1 MIINKSQKGVMA
13 MRKKIYFLILI
24 ICVLFFWLGTISP
37 DLLAQA
43 GRGKARLKGLV
54 LDEAGKPIP
63 SAKVVL
69 ELLSSEQIK
78 KELKTNKKGEW
89 IILGL
94 GSGNWQVTA
103 SAEGYIPSK
112 TTIFVSQIEK
122 NPKVVLKLKKIEVAT
137 AEALKKEG
145 TLDILD
151 QATTLYEQR
160 KYDEALSILNE
171 LLTKNPD
178 VYQIKILMGDC
189 HREKGEVDKAIEL
202 YTEAVQKSQ
211 NDEQAK
217 EITAKTLAALGDC
230 YLKKGDIEKAQS
242 YFKQS
247 IETYPDNETLAY
259 NVGEIYFSNQKPD
272 EAIHYFQLATQI
284 NPKSPLPY
292 YKLGLVYLHKAD
304 FKKAEE
310 TLSKFL
316 ELQPEGEHSQEVRNL
331 LNYLKSRKK

>member
-1 MIINKSQKGVMA
+1 
-13 MRKKIYFLILI
+13 MRKKIYLLISV
-24 ICVLFFWLGTISP
+24 ICIAFFFLGTLSP
-37 DLLAQA
+37 YLLAQA

-54 LDEAGKPIP
+54 LDETGKPIP

-69 ELLSSEQIK
+69 ELLSSEQVK
-78 KELKTNKKGEW
+78 RELKTNRKGEW
-89 IILGL
+89 VILGL
-94 GSGNWQVTA
+94 GSGNWRITA
-103 SAEGYIPSK
+103 SAEGYVPTK

-122 NPKVVLKLKKIEVAT
+122 NPKVVLKLKKIEVAA
-137 AEALKKEG
+137 AEALKEEG
-145 TLDILD
+145 TLDILN

-160 KYDEALSILNE
+160 KYDEALSVLND

-189 HREKGEVDKAIEL
+189 YREKGELDKAIEL
-202 YTEAVQKSQ
+202 YTEAVQQSQ

-217 EITAKTLAALGDC
+217 EITAKTLAAIGDC

-242 YFKQS
+242 FFKQS

-284 NPKSPLPY
+284 NPKWALPY
-292 YKLGLVYLHKAD
+292 YKLGLVYLNKAD
-304 FKKAEE
+304 FKKAQEAL
-310 TLSKFL
+310 TKFL

-331 LNYLKSRKK
+331 LNYLKSKRK